1 MVSQVTKGEKNIC
14 PICGKENINIW
25 AEGGGAIIRS
35 FFAMDVNLVEYF
47 MPILIGIINTLHK
60 DKIPMAMI

>member
-35 FFAMDVNLVEYF
+35 FFAMD
-47 MPILIGIINTLHK
+47 TLHK